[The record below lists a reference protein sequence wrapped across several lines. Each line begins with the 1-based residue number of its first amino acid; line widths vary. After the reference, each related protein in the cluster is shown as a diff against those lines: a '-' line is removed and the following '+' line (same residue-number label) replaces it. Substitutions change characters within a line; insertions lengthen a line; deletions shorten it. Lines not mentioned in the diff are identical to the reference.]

1 MLCSFSHL
9 ERPFLLQKHRVY
21 PWTSCPSGVR
31 SVLFMSWTDAS
42 SVRQIQFIDVPA
54 SLLAVAVMFARSLD
68 NAMPCQRNNILDTK
82 VTNQQKTGPTA
93 AVGCRF
99 SYSSSSTR
107 SSTRVFFFF
116 LMKGAGDD
124 NSRRRKVNTL
134 TQRVNLRIVFFIL
147 LSGTAVPVQLFIDC
161 CISFES
167 SYYSLRRWG
176 GGAPLA

>member
-1 MLCSFSHL
+1 M
-9 ERPFLLQKHRVY
+9 
-21 PWTSCPSGVR
+21 
-31 SVLFMSWTDAS
+31 
-42 SVRQIQFIDVPA
+42 RQIQFIDVPA

-116 LMKGAGDD
+116 L
-124 NSRRRKVNTL
+124 
-134 TQRVNLRIVFFIL
+134 
-147 LSGTAVPVQLFIDC
+147 
-161 CISFES
+161 
-167 SYYSLRRWG
+167 
-176 GGAPLA
+176 